1 LDWLAVEFREGG
13 WAMKHLHRLIVT
25 SSAYRMSSS
34 AAENDTAAAADR
46 DNVYYWRMNPIRLE
60 SQVVRDAL
68 LHLSGELDLSLG
80 GPSVNVKKNEF
91 SLRRSLYFVHSHN
104 EHHRFLVMF
113 DDADVLD
120 CYRRDQSIVPQ
131 QALALANAKQ
141 SLEAAG
147 KITAAIA
154 KRVAAT
160 DDEGFVRAAF
170 AMILSY
176 EPTADETTACREAL
190 AAWRKLPP
198 PKGETVADRARTNLV
213 HALLNHN
220 DFITVK

>member
-1 LDWLAVEFREGG
+1 
-13 WAMKHLHRLIVT
+13 MKHLHRLIVT
-25 SSAYRMSSS
+25 SNAYRMSSAS
-34 AAENDTAAAADR
+34 SGNETAAAQDR
-46 DNVYYWRMNPIRLE
+46 DNVFYWRMNPIRLE
-60 SQVVRDAL
+60 AQVVRDAL
-68 LHLSGELDLSLG
+68 LHLAGELDLTRG
-80 GPSVNVKKNEF
+80 GPSVDPAKNEF
-91 SLRRSLYFVHSHN
+91 SPRRSLYFVHSHN
-104 EHHRFLVMF
+104 EHHRFLSMF

-147 KITAAIA
+147 KIAAKLTALPEA
-154 KRVAAT
+154 KS
-160 DDEGFVRAAF
+160 DDGFLRAAF
-170 AMILSY
+170 MTILNY
-176 EPTADETTACREAL
+176 EPTADERAACREAL

-198 PKGETVADRARTNLV
+198 VEKDENLEARARTNLV

>member
-1 LDWLAVEFREGG
+1 
-13 WAMKHLHRLIVT
+13 MKYLHRLIVT

-34 AAENDTAAAADR
+34 SAGNETAAAQDR

-60 SQVVRDAL
+60 AQVVRDAL
-68 LHLSGELDLSLG
+68 LHLSGELDLTLG
-80 GPSVNVKKNEF
+80 GPSVNPAKNEF
-91 SLRRSLYFVHSHN
+91 SPRRSLYFVHSHN
-104 EHHRFLVMF
+104 EHHRFLAMF

-147 KITAAIA
+147 KIAAKLATRPEAKSDDGYIRTAFTTILAYA
-154 KRVAAT
+154 PTVDEQAAC
-160 DDEGFVRAAF
+160 RAA
-170 AMILSY
+170 LH
-176 EPTADETTACREAL
+176 E
-190 AAWRKLPP
+190 WRKL
-198 PKGETVADRARTNLV
+198 GDADRARTNLV